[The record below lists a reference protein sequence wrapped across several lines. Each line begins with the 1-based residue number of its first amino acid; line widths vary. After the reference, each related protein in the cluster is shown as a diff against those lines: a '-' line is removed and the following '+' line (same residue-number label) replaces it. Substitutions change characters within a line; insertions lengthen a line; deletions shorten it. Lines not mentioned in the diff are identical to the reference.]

1 MSNIADIRK
10 DYSKKMLQETDVHAD
25 AIEQFKT
32 WWTEAVDSAIDE
44 VNAMTLATASAQGKP
59 SARVVLLKGFNESGF
74 IFFTNY
80 HSQKASEI
88 EENPRVSLVFFW
100 KELERQ
106 VRIDGTIKKIT
117 AEDSDEYFYS
127 RPVESRI
134 GAWASP
140 QSKVIASRKVIE
152 ENVLELEKSFAGKT
166 IDRPPHWG
174 GYIVKPV
181 VIEFWQGRSSRL
193 HDRLQYNLNEM
204 GQWEIKRLAP

>member
-174 GYIVKPV
+174 GYIVKPA

>member
-32 WWTEAVDSAIDE
+32 WWSEAVDSAIDE

-174 GYIVKPV
+174 GYIIKPA